1 MKTWIIGLILLFSL
15 AALTGCAKSMQYTG
29 KSNAWSVECSINPT
43 SKQKTYAIKYIGKG
57 NQPVSNVQYSFE
69 NSSNFKYKG
78 NGGSPSKN
86 LRISGKSTLDSPY
99 VKENGFTL
107 YIKWNNTEEEI
118 QLVKS

>member
-1 MKTWIIGLILLFSL
+1 MKTWVIGLILLFGL
-15 AALTGCAKSMQYTG
+15 AGLAGCSESMQYSG
-29 KSNAWSVECSINPT
+29 KSNEWSVECSISPS

-78 NGGSPSKN
+78 NSGSPSKD

-99 VKENGFTL
+99 VKEDGFTL
-107 YIKWNNTEEEI
+107 HIKWNNTEEEI